1 METLRHVTALEH
13 LLGSLAP
20 QITAMMSRA
29 LTLENKRKNTS
40 NLMLEDSNA
49 AGILEL
55 TKEKLAG
62 QIVAGKL
69 YSNFD
74 TYFFSS
80 FCVVS
85 THFCSAKPKLLFSHD
100 LKAQMLLMIS
110 NICIWSYFALSNTK
124 LGFHTPRAFRNYPF

>member
-69 YSNFD
+69 YSLVFSHHFASLALIFAVQNQN
-74 TYFFSS
+74 YFF
-80 FCVVS
+80 
-85 THFCSAKPKLLFSHD
+85 FSNFSLD
-100 LKAQMLLMIS
+100 KKS
-110 NICIWSYFALSNTK
+110 NNESDKNMATTSDDSKYW
-124 LGFHTPRAFRNYPF
+124 

>member
-62 QIVAGKL
+62 QIVAGKF
-69 YSNFD
+69 YSFVFSHHFASLALILVQNQD
-74 TYFFSS
+74 YFF
-80 FCVVS
+80 V
-85 THFCSAKPKLLFSHD
+85 
-100 LKAQMLLMIS
+100 IR
-110 NICIWSYFALSNTK
+110 I
-124 LGFHTPRAFRNYPF
+124 FRLIKRIQGIQA

>member
-69 YSNFD
+69 YSLVCI
-74 TYFFSS
+74 YSS
-80 FCVVS
+80 FCDVG
-85 THFCSAKPKLLFSHD
+85 TLFGSAKLFFVIRIFR
-100 LKAQMLLMIS
+100 LKGMKHK
-110 NICIWSYFALSNTK
+110 IWRLF
-124 LGFHTPRAFRNYPF
+124 

>member
-1 METLRHVTALEH
+1 MEPPQIVETLRHVTALEH

-74 TYFFSS
+74 TYFSHHFASLALIFVVRIQNYFSE
-80 FCVVS
+80 
-85 THFCSAKPKLLFSHD
+85 
-100 LKAQMLLMIS
+100 I
-110 NICIWSYFALSNTK
+110 
-124 LGFHTPRAFRNYPF
+124 RNSRTI

>member
-69 YSNFD
+69 YSLVCI
-74 TYFFSS
+74 FSS
-80 FCVVS
+80 FCVVG
-85 THFCSAKPKLLFSHD
+85 THFCSAKSKLFFFRIFHLIKNPTM
-100 LKAQMLLMIS
+100 KAIKIWRLLLTIP
-110 NICIWSYFALSNTK
+110 NIGNCLYFALLNTK
-124 LGFHTPRAFRNYPF
+124 

>member
-69 YSNFD
+69 YSLV
-74 TYFFSS
+74 FSH
-80 FCVVS
+80 
-85 THFCSAKPKLLFSHD
+85 HFASLGTLFGSAKLFFVIRIFR
-100 LKAQMLLMIS
+100 LKM
-110 NICIWSYFALSNTK
+110 NET
-124 LGFHTPRAFRNYPF
+124 